1 MKKILFSIMLV
12 PLVLVGCSSNA
23 NQPITEDTSE
33 VELNYGVDFTAS
45 KYKSYFDIS
54 PEEIIQKINDQSN
67 GNFPEFYQLDED
79 SDRLWTQNGEYWVI
93 SISVDTF
100 KGANGEEYTRPYQAK
115 IDFSA
120 LSSPEEAGYAIEAF
134 ISVFLPDNVDEVTY
148 NYDIYGENTSYDS
161 SIYNIIGQA
170 GYLSLSSERHESL
183 TIRADGPLLVEEEE
197 EIVLPVKP
205 E

>member
-1 MKKILFSIMLV
+1 MKKILFFAMLIS
-12 PLVLVGCSSNA
+12 LTLVGCASGSNQSSM
-23 NQPITEDTSE
+23 EDTSE

-54 PEEIIQKINDQSN
+54 PSEIVQRINDQA
-67 GNFPEFYQLDED
+67 GDNFPVFYQLNDE
-79 SDRLWTQNGEYWVI
+79 SDRLWTQNGEYWAI
-93 SISVDTF
+93 CISVDTF
-100 KGANGEEYTRPYQAK
+100 KGADGEEYTRPYQAE

-161 SIYNIIGQA
+161 SIYNIVGQA

-197 EIVLPVKP
+197 TVLPVKP